1 MTKALWITILRQI
14 NEHTGTHSSDYGTQ
28 TIGGGCINE
37 TIRLTTNHK
46 DYFVKLNQSD
56 CLSMFERETEG
67 LATLA
72 ASRSILVPKVIC
84 LGIAEQ
90 FAYLVLEYH
99 KMSSHGSAEQAGRQ
113 LALMHSTVSTQY
125 GEMATNYIGST
136 LQINA
141 SCDSWPRF
149 WQQNRLG
156 YQLKL
161 AARRG
166 YGRKLQ
172 SRGERL
178 QEKLP
183 DLLEHTPQAS
193 LLHGDLWSGNLSY
206 LTNGEPIIFDPA
218 VYYGDRETD
227 VAMTEL
233 FGGFPRRFYDAYN
246 EAWPLEAGYKTRKTL
261 YNLYHIINHLNLFG
275 GGYEQ
280 QAIAMI
286 DRLLAETG

>member
-1 MTKALWITILRQI
+1 VTKALWISILRQI
-14 NEHTGTHSSDYGTQ
+14 NKHTGTHPCNFTTQ
-28 TIGGGCINE
+28 IISGGCINE
-37 TIRLTTNHK
+37 TIKLSTNHK
-46 DYFVKLNQSD
+46 DYFVKLNRPAR
-56 CLSMFERETEG
+56 LSMFERESEG
-67 LATLA
+67 LKTLA
-72 ASRSILVPKVIC
+72 ASQSIQVPKVIC
-84 LGIAEQ
+84 MGIAEQ
-90 FAYLVLEYH
+90 FAYLVLEFIT
-99 KMSSHGSAEQAGRQ
+99 MSSHGSAEQAGRQ
-113 LALMHSTVSTQY
+113 LALMHSTISTQY

-156 YQLKL
+156 YQLRL
-161 AARRG
+161 AAKQG
-166 YGRKLQ
+166 YGGKLQ

-183 DLLEHTPQAS
+183 ELIGHVPPAS

-218 VYYGDRETD
+218 VYFGDRETD

-261 YNLYHIINHLNLFG
+261 YNLYQILNHLNLFG

-286 DRLLAETG
+286 DQLLAETG